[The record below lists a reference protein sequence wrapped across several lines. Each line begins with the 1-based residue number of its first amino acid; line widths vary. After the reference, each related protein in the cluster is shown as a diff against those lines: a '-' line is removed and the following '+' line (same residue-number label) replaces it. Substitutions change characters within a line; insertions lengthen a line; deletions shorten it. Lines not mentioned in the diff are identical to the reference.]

1 MSKRNELTHRNRWRI
16 TQLSAAVVSSTALLA
31 TGAFAQEAAAPEG
44 LEEIVVTAQKRQER
58 LVDVP
63 IAIAAV
69 SGDALQEIGV
79 TSVVNL
85 PQAIP
90 GLRFDYSGSFVQP
103 TIRGVGSALAG
114 PGQTSNVAVYLD
126 GFYVP
131 NALGTDFQLLSVEGV
146 EVLKGPQGTLFGRN
160 ATGGAVLV
168 KTRDPSFDPTFI
180 ARANYGSFNR
190 TGINL
195 YGSTGLTDRM
205 AVDLAGFYEQGD
217 GYVKNLNT
225 GKDAAEFDKWSVRGK
240 LLFQVTDEAK
250 LTLGYGHSD
259 IDDPSPGEASNYN
272 GLSAGAV
279 LGPILVP
286 PNGVPVA
293 GNERRRTSN
302 GVNTKSTLNSDEVTL
317 RGEFDLG
324 YATLTS
330 LSLYRDE
337 DALLV
342 YDYDGTALPVFS
354 PSFKVLDKT
363 YTQEFDLA
371 SKGDGRLSW
380 VAGLY
385 YYNNENTYPA
395 FNVSVGGAPYT
406 KFFDTKVESESFAGF
421 LDLTYEL
428 ADQWFLT
435 VGGRYSRDKIDSAFQ
450 RTNLAVGAI
459 DPSAVK
465 TDETFSKFTPRAILR
480 YAVDDN
486 QSVYASYNQGYKAG
500 VFNPSGFSTEPVDP
514 EEINAYELGYKLAK
528 TDYRFEASAFYY
540 DYKDLQVASYIGT
553 SAIIN
558 NAASSEVYGVDTS
571 FTAQLSERFDLT
583 LGAVWLHARYENYDT
598 AVSYFQVLDPTSP
611 AFALFANQT
620 VDASDN
626 DVARSPEITASIG
639 LHYNQPLASGNLDLN
654 ANYYYTDKFYFD
666 AVNQFG
672 QDAYGLLNLRATWTT
687 ADEKWA
693 YAVYGTNVTDE
704 KYRTQVLPGTFAIQQ
719 TYGEPAA
726 VGISVTYKY

>member
-1 MSKRNELTHRNRWRI
+1 MSKHNEFTHRSQRRI
-16 TQLSAAVVSSTALLA
+16 AQLSAALLSSTTMLA
-31 TGAFAQEAAAPEG
+31 TVAFAQGAAPEG

-69 SGDALQEIGV
+69 SGAELQNIGV

-131 NALGTDFQLLSVEGV
+131 NALGTDFQLLSVDGV

-195 YGSTGLTDRM
+195 YGSTGITDRI

-217 GYVKNLNT
+217 GFVKNLNT
-225 GKDAAEFDKWSVRGK
+225 GKHAAEFDKWSVRSK

-250 LTLGYGHSD
+250 LILGYAHND
-259 IDDPSPGEASNYN
+259 VDDPTAGEASNYN

-302 GVNTKSTLNSDEVTL
+302 GLDTKSTLNTDEVTL
-317 RGEFDLG
+317 RGEFDMG
-324 YATLTS
+324 FANLTS

-337 DALLV
+337 DARLL
-342 YDYDGTALPVFS
+342 YDYDGTALAVFS
-354 PSFKVLDKT
+354 PDFKVLDKT
-363 YTQEFDLA
+363 FTQEFDLA
-371 SKGDGRLSW
+371 SKGEGPLSW

-385 YYNNENTYPA
+385 YYDNENTYPA
-395 FNVSVGGAPYT
+395 FKVSVGGAPYT
-406 KFFDTKVESESFAGF
+406 KFFDTKVESKSYAAF
-421 LDLTYEL
+421 LDLTYQLTEKL
-428 ADQWFLT
+428 FLT
-435 VGGRYSRDKIDSAFQ
+435 AGGRYSRDKIDSAFQ
-450 RTNLAVGAI
+450 RANLAVGAI
-459 DPSAVK
+459 DPGDVK
-465 TDETFSKFTPRAILR
+465 ADKTFSKFTPRAILR
-480 YAVDDN
+480 YAFDDN
-486 QSVYASYNQGYKAG
+486 QSAYLSYNKGYKAG

-514 EEINAYELGYKLAK
+514 EEIDAYELGYKLA
-528 TDYRFEASAFYY
+528 TSGYRFEASGFYY

-553 SAIIN
+553 SAIIG
-558 NAASSEVYGVDTS
+558 NAASSEVYGLDAT

-583 LGAVWLHARYENYDT
+583 VGAVWLHARYQDYDS

-611 AFALFANQT
+611 AFALFGNQT

-626 DVARSPEITASIG
+626 DVARSPAITANIG
-639 LHYNQPLASGNLDLN
+639 LHYNQPLAAGNLDLN

-693 YAVYGTNVTDE
+693 YSVYGNNVTDE

-726 VGISVTYKY
+726 VGVAVTYKY